1 MKFLVSLLLT
11 GCCFAGSLL
20 AAEPGLPNVIYIM
33 ADDLG
38 IGDVKCYGGDRCA
51 VETPGFDRLAAEGV
65 RFTDAHVV
73 TSVCV
78 PSRLAIMTGR
88 YPWRFKPPRPDGQW
102 AFLRPRMDVDQF
114 TIADLMQQSGYRTA
128 YSGKWHLGTEM
139 VTIADKVQ
147 GIGNVDYL
155 KPLRIGPNDYGFSR
169 SMILPGSLD
178 MFPYAFV
185 RNHKFVGDVTA
196 TKGWS
201 AFNRQGPA
209 AQDFVDT
216 EVLDTITSEAEQFI
230 AVASKDQESEPFF
243 LYVGL
248 TSPHTPVSPSEAF
261 EGKSELGLY
270 GDFLMETDDCVKR
283 VLDALDR
290 EGIAD
295 NTLVITTSDHGPAA
309 YAGNIRKATPGQLEA
324 LEEKG
329 HDANLDYRGYKFSVY
344 EGGLRVPFVVRWP
357 EVAPAGEVCGELVG
371 LQDLMAT
378 LAELTGTE
386 LGDAKAVDSVSWLP
400 LLKNPKSGPVRE
412 SMIMSSGN
420 SFAIRKGPW
429 KLIVDPGSGCVG
441 KYGNRPT
448 KDEAWA
454 SALESFGEELP
465 TLADLRKAPF
475 VQLYHMRKDPGEWN
489 DYAEIFP
496 PRVTDMLS
504 LLEEQIKN
512 GRSTGGAALSNE
524 VEVDIFGSAP
534 KRYLRK

>member
-1 MKFLVSLLLT
+1 M
-11 GCCFAGSLL
+11 L
-20 AAEPGLPNVIYIM
+20 AAEPTRPNVVYIM

-73 TSVCV
+73 TSVCI

-88 YPWRFKPPRPDGQW
+88 YPWRFEAPRPDGQW
-102 AFLRPRMDVDQF
+102 AFLRPRMDVEQF

-139 VTIADKVQ
+139 VTTNDEVQ

-155 KPLRIGPNDYGFSR
+155 QPLRIGPNDYGFSR

-178 MFPYAFV
+178 MFPYVFV
-185 RNHKFVGDVTA
+185 RDHRFVGDVTA

-209 AQDFVDT
+209 AEDFEDT
-216 EVLDTITSEAEQFI
+216 KVLDTITREAEQFI
-230 AVASKDQESEPFF
+230 AAASNASKDGEPEPCF

-248 TSPHTPVSPSEAF
+248 TSPHTPVSPGEAF

-290 EGIAD
+290 HNLAD
-295 NTLVITTSDHGPAA
+295 NTLVIATSDHGPAA
-309 YAGNIRKATPGQLEA
+309 YAGNIRKATFGQLEA

-344 EGGLRVPFVVRWP
+344 EGGLRVPFVARWP
-357 EVAPAGEVCGELVG
+357 KVAAAGDECHELIG

-378 LAELTGTE
+378 LAEITGSD
-386 LGDAKAVDSVSWLP
+386 LGDSRGVDSVSWLP

-412 SMIMSSGN
+412 SMIMTSGS
-420 SFAIRKGPW
+420 SFAIRKGQW
-429 KLIVDPGSGCVG
+429 KLIVDPGSGCAG
-441 KYGNRPT
+441 TYGNRPT

-454 SALESFGEELP
+454 AAIETFGGKP
-465 TLADLRKAPF
+465 APADLRKAPF

-489 DYAEIFP
+489 NYAANFP
-496 PRVTDMLS
+496 PRVAAMLD

-512 GRSTGGAALSNE
+512 GRSTPGPALSNDA
-524 VEVDIFGSAP
+524 EVDILRSAP

>member
-1 MKFLVSLLLT
+1 MKIFVSILFA
-11 GCCFAGSLL
+11 GICFAGPAV
-20 AAEPGLPNVIYIM
+20 AAEPALPNVIYIM

-88 YPWRFKPPRPDGQW
+88 YPWRFVPPRPDGKW
-102 AFLRPRMDVDQF
+102 AFLRPRMDVEQF

-139 VTIADKVQ
+139 VTTNDEVQ

-155 KPLRIGPNDYGFSR
+155 KPLRVGPNDYGFSR

-185 RNHKFVGDVTA
+185 RNHEFVGDVTA

-209 AQDFVDT
+209 AQDFEDT
-216 EVLDTITSEAEQFI
+216 KVLDTITTEAEQFI
-230 AVASKDQESEPFF
+230 AAASKDQEAKPFF

-248 TSPHTPVSPSEAF
+248 TSPHTPVSPSAPF

-290 EGIAD
+290 HGLAE
-295 NTLVITTSDHGPAA
+295 NTLVIATSDHGPAA
-309 YAGNIRKATPGQLEA
+309 YAGNTREATFGQLEA

-329 HDANLDYRGYKFSVY
+329 HDANLDYRGYKFSLY

-357 EVAPAGEVCGELVG
+357 EVAPAGGECSELIG

-378 LAELTGTE
+378 LAEITGGD
-386 LGDAKAVDSVSWLP
+386 LGDAKGVDSVSWLP
-400 LLKNPKSGPVRE
+400 LLKDPKSGPVRE

-420 SFAIRKGPW
+420 SFAIRKGQW

-448 KDEAWA
+448 RDEAWA
-454 SALESFGEELP
+454 SALERFGDQLP
-465 TLADLRKAPF
+465 TLTDLRKAPF

-489 DYAEIFP
+489 DYAANFP
-496 PRVTDMLS
+496 PRVADMLS
-504 LLEEQIKN
+504 LLEEQIEN
-512 GRSTGGAALSNE
+512 GRSTEGPTLSNE
-524 VEVDIFGSAP
+524 ASVDIFRSVP
-534 KRYLRK
+534 KRHLRK